1 MEPSGSLHWS
11 SLSLRH
17 LLLLVPLVGC
27 ASGPGDTTLEIT
39 FDPCQPVVL
48 VPAADA
54 TAAEIAS
61 IEAAIEMWAQQGIAT
76 LMQGDGGSGAGI
88 PIRFEDAA
96 GAFHGVY
103 EDEQGIVYIN
113 RRITDDHARAV
124 TIAHEVGHAMGLLH
138 IDPGER
144 VSLMNPGNM
153 EVEPTMQDRAA
164 LAAIWGAC
172 R

>member
-1 MEPSGSLHWS
+1 M
-11 SLSLRH
+11 SLRR
-17 LLLLVPLVGC
+17 LLLLIPLVGC
-27 ASGPGDTTLEIT
+27 ASVPGDTTLEVT
-39 FDPCQPVVL
+39 FNPCEPLVL
-48 VPAADA
+48 VPAPDS

-61 IEAAIEMWAQQGIAT
+61 IDVAIDLWARRGVST
-76 LMQGDGGSGAGI
+76 LMRADGRSGGGL

-103 EDEQGIVYIN
+103 EDEVGVVYVN
-113 RRITDDHARAV
+113 RRIEDDHARAV

-138 IDPGER
+138 VDPAER

-153 EVEPTMQDRAA
+153 DVEPTDLDRAA
-164 LAAIWGAC
+164 LAAIWGAYPTAPTS